1 MSDERVVSGMLVP
14 WDTPT
19 LVNRPIDGWEMFRRG
34 ALDETLADTSRRLPL
49 MLGHPRASD
58 YERVAGYLIS
68 HQSRRDG
75 HWGTFKILRSSV
87 GDDAWEMIHE
97 RVVLGLSVGGWSD
110 PAATRTRIEPGTRRK
125 IIERSKMALDHVG
138 LVRRP
143 AFESARVLV
152 PGDERHLQVVRE
164 APAVLRAQARMRIR
178 QRQREQQS
186 YYANAG

>member
-14 WDTPT
+14 WDVVIQINASP
-19 LVNRPIDGWEMFRRG
+19 GWECFKRG
-34 ALDETLADTSRRLPL
+34 ALDETLADTSRRVPL

-87 GDDAWEMIHE
+87 GDDAWEMINE
-97 RVVLGLSVGGWSD
+97 RVVLGLSVGGWGD
-110 PAATRTRIEPGTRRK
+110 PASDVRRAEPGTRRMVL
-125 IIERSKMALDHVG
+125 ERSKMAIDHVG

-143 AFESARVLV
+143 AFEQARVLV
-152 PGDERHLQVVRE
+152 PGEERHLQVVRE
-164 APAVLRAQARMRIR
+164 SPAVLRAQARMRIR
-178 QRQREQQS
+178 KRQQERWPL
-186 YYANAG
+186 YVKAG